1 MSEIPEPVD
10 LEQERRDW
18 WEKEGRESS
27 PAPDPKL
34 IADFRREKAAQG
46 KPVDDLSEEEVWAEI
61 QYRAKLDREV
71 QDWYRTVRRER
82 SPEPDAELIAQYR
95 EEMAARGKPV
105 DDLSDEEVWA
115 KIRFRSLGRFSLLF
129 G

>member
-10 LEQERRDW
+10 LDQERRDW

-27 PAPDPKL
+27 PPPDPKL

-46 KPVDDLSEEEVWAEI
+46 KPVDDLSDEEVWAKI
-61 QYRAKLDREV
+61 QYSAKVDGEV
-71 QDWYRTVRRER
+71 QDWWRTVLRER
-82 SPEPDAELIAQYR
+82 SPEPDAELIARYR
-95 EEMAARGKPV
+95 QEMADRGKPV
-105 DDLSDEEVWA
+105 DDLSDEEAWA